1 MKFRVL
7 SPAEKWQ
14 RRKKELEE
22 RDARLT
28 KWHRIFALWPRRLSS
43 DEHEIVWLQYI
54 YRKGKCRS
62 DSEGGRYYDFLYVE
76 TELDILKTDF
86 DR

>member
-7 SPAEKWQ
+7 SPKEKWA

-22 RDARLT
+22 RNARLT

-54 YRKGKCRS
+54 YRKGKSRS
-62 DSEGGRYYDFLYVE
+62 DGDGGRYYDFLYVE